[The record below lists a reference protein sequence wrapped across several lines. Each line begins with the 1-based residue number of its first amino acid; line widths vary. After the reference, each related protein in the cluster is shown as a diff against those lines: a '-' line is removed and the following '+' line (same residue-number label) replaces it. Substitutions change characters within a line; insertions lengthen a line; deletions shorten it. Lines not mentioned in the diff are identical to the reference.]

1 MHLLRTWQA
10 MKEMCFRFLFRC
22 LPSAVDSGLE
32 LEAQDVLQFEA
43 QLSQLRATPSKLFLT
58 LVNEGHSRQNEVPSA
73 SCAASRSPGCD
84 KGLSMLA
91 QRHRVTKKDLLE
103 KVTVATSTHTLYY
116 APDLPDVGDMTKLT
130 TEEVPA
136 WTVESDRGAVAMA
149 SPQASAGL
157 DDDEDPELATG
168 PDPSTNPFSPGGTAN
183 ASNAANVMSLSQSDL
198 VLMMRQ
204 MMEVTQAASTAAQ
217 AALAATKDAGKSGL
231 AGADMARL
239 LPKPDVFKP
248 ANREAEHGEW
258 SAWLWTLKQYL
269 GALDVAFT
277 DELTFI
283 ERNPTRD
290 LSGEPYASLESERRS
305 KQLFALLSSLIKGRG
320 LQIIQRIPVQNGF
333 EALRQLVQLYQP
345 ASKTRSLGI
354 LSALTSMGHF
364 RAGEPLL
371 PQVLDMERIMDEYE
385 RSSSKKLDDDFKSSI
400 FLRSVSSNMRNHLAT
415 VLNEDVTYSTLRE
428 TALHFERMNTK
439 WDSKNLFAGDSLF
452 SKSRSSNDG
461 PVPMEVDALQRK
473 GKGKGDKGKHK
484 GKYDKQPGGKGTKG
498 EKGKGKGKQQ
508 PDGKGIKSEKGGKGN
523 QQQKGGSWNQQQKGG
538 NWNQQQKGGSWNQQ
552 QKGGNWNQQQ
562 KGGNWNRVHQ
572 VQGAGS
578 DVGSTSVPS
587 TVGPSASQAPQAGN
601 VHRVQLGSVVEVD
614 MTEEELS
621 IQYLDAPASV
631 RAVRRESPGEARL
644 DGGHAAQGLLGFRD
658 LVKVLGLNPHGYP
671 KLPNLQPVPAA
682 EHYNIAS
689 TDDDD
694 QWTTCLDDAVDLCSA
709 ASEPSAYLPDSALP
723 DLEEAIESLNA
734 APAARD
740 LCAVRRGHNSG
751 EASPGVLPHEAVDI
765 EVVVD
770 SGADASC
777 LSMSWAQIG
786 KSGGADKQWYRDAQG
801 NRIAGRET
809 RTATI
814 EIGGVKFREQWLLS
828 TVTQPLF
835 CVGKLMKKNG
845 WDIVHDT
852 DKIPHLTSPDGN
864 VRVPMFYKNY
874 SLRAK
879 GFIRGLSVPHLSLG
893 VRYRTTL
900 VSDGTAWNV
909 VELNQDLSLL
919 DQPEAEF
926 EPKELRQVI
935 TIVSCDKVDIDVLFN
950 QRAPSPAGDEDAN
963 MSEKD
968 LAEVPHD
975 FLDEIFD
982 DINEGR
988 LFDEAGEPRFD
999 PPGEP
1004 SAAAPGR
1011 GHIVV
1016 DGVELHEGCNLKTLR
1031 AACTALGIGRS
1042 GGKATVLSRIA
1053 SHLDKLRLLEKHQV
1067 EHDSL
1072 ALEREP
1078 RQQAP
1083 VAAPTPEQIRL
1094 HQLNHI
1100 PYQPWC
1106 EHCIKYQ
1113 ARADKHVKARPETR
1127 QCSVCSFDYCFTERP
1142 HGERGEKLICLIVK
1156 DSHTSACAAIPTPAK
1171 GGPVAFRLPFALM
1184 ESPRAG
1190 PLQQGVK
1197 DLRDKLKLT
1206 THLEQTEKG
1215 DHQGNPAEQTVNQIR
1230 QLAGTLLSQLEEETG
1245 QHISTN
1251 SPVHA
1256 WAFRHASW
1264 LLTRYARTESQS
1276 AFELITGRP
1285 YLGKLV
1291 NFGEVVYARVK
1302 SSVKG
1307 RPRWVKIMWL
1317 GKLAVSDLHFG
1328 VSQGGFLIS
1337 SRSVRRL
1344 PKQYDAAFLSC
1355 TYDMPWTQASFLA
1368 GQSGQARK
1376 QKSTDQ
1382 GPERNADEAVP
1393 EVVVNEGPQAMPYPG
1408 YVVPDNTPLI
1418 ELLPPPPLMR
1428 TPEPPTPSNPS
1439 AVTPAHMLP
1448 SLTPVPPETASPV
1461 PMFVEPSA
1469 SAPAGGATAGAGGS
1483 NEGPASSGVV
1493 RARPADAPADAPAPT
1508 RTKRLRLDAVQTDA
1522 SGNQLVHQDE
1532 DVTLEG
1538 EAAEEF
1544 LDCGEATDGVDYESA
1559 AAPEIPS
1566 CLIRPFSESEP
1577 TCSPAELDGI
1587 DRVADEFEF
1596 DRLVQLGV
1604 MTEVADKLDG
1614 HRMLTT
1620 KSVRTWRPKVLAG
1633 QKVWLRRSRL
1643 VAREYAHLDPERSG
1657 LFCPTTSQIMLRV
1670 IPSLFLRRRD
1680 AGWSLL
1686 SLDVSDAFLQCEQQH
1701 QTLTRIGSKWFK
1713 LLRMLPGQCDGSVT
1727 WCNDFTNEMKAAV
1740 GVELL
1745 PESPALFR
1753 LPASAGGGYVH
1764 VDDMLCGGV
1773 TAVLERLEQHLASKF
1788 KISSEWLREVGDEVS
1803 FLKRRL
1809 DKLLEV
1815 TGLSRGN
1822 HRSKGTP
1829 FPTSAL
1835 PTEQTSDKP
1844 LDSATATRF
1853 RSAVGILMY
1862 MSSNL
1867 IACQYGI
1874 RYLSTY
1880 AHAPTEG
1887 AWKLLRH
1894 LTSYVS
1900 VHRSHCIGLSK
1911 PELGKGLIQDKSSAK
1926 STSLLEVL
1934 SDSDWSG
1941 CKRTRKSVS
1950 SCAILWDNMHIS
1962 GKLLWLQQLT
1972 KDEVLQVAPV
1982 ATAVNASDIGTKP
1995 LKADRVNRL
2004 LGMLGIR
2011 NADDGYSL
2019 VGESQL
2025 LEHRERMQIC
2035 RVVKQGPL
2043 SAQQVIQ
2050 VLALLL
2056 QVDRVTSAE
2065 SEPNTQNNSE
2075 DALGQNGDAPDDNF
2089 GLLEHILEWIMYG
2102 FFLVRDFAV
2111 DYPTTIILALQIC
2124 VLCMLCFTLCRRGR
2138 VHQLRQHADD
2148 QPSAVPTVAVHVKV
2162 EGAKVTVG
2170 NPEPAETLSNPVDSL
2185 QANATAA
2192 SSAAASSAAASSATA
2207 SSATA
2212 RADDHDVRS
2221 FRAVPVASA
2230 APGPAARP
2238 TVNDAVWVT
2247 KAKGR
2252 SFHQKR
2258 SCGTLGN
2265 AKSLE
2270 QITKSEAL
2278 RRGFK
2283 PCKVCC
2289 GR

>member
-1 MHLLRTWQA
+1 
-10 MKEMCFRFLFRC
+10 
-22 LPSAVDSGLE
+22 
-32 LEAQDVLQFEA
+32 
-43 QLSQLRATPSKLFLT
+43 
-58 LVNEGHSRQNEVPSA
+58 
-73 SCAASRSPGCD
+73 
-84 KGLSMLA
+84 
-91 QRHRVTKKDLLE
+91 
-103 KVTVATSTHTLYY
+103 
-116 APDLPDVGDMTKLT
+116 
-130 TEEVPA
+130 
-136 WTVESDRGAVAMA
+136 MA
-149 SPQASAGL
+149 SPHAGAGL

-168 PDPSTNPFSPGGTAN
+168 PDPPTNPFSPGG
-183 ASNAANVMSLSQSDL
+183 AANPSNGASVMSLSQSDL

-217 AALAATKDAGKSGL
+217 AALAAAKDTSKSGL

-258 SAWLWTLKQYL
+258 SAWFWTLKQYL
-269 GALDVAFT
+269 GALDAAFT

-283 ERNPTRD
+283 ERNPTKD
-290 LSGEPYASLESERRS
+290 LSAEAYASLESERRS
-305 KQLFALLSSLIKGRG
+305 KQLFALLSSLIRGRG

-400 FLRSVSSNMRNHLAT
+400 FLRSVSNNMRNHLAT

-473 GKGKGDKGKHK
+473 GKGKGEKGKHK
-484 GKYDKQPGGKGTKG
+484 GKYDKQPGGKGNKG

-508 PDGKGIKSEKGGKGN
+508 PDGQGNQNDKSGKGN

-578 DVGSTSVPS
+578 DVASTGVPS
-587 TVGPSASQAPQAGN
+587 TVGPSASQVSQAGGS
-601 VHRVQLGSVVEVD
+601 VQRVQLGSVVEVD
-614 MTEEELS
+614 LTEEELS
-621 IQYLDAPASV
+621 IQYFDVPASV

-658 LVKVLGLNPHGYP
+658 LVKVLGQSPHGYP

-682 EHYNIAS
+682 EHYDIAS

-694 QWTTCLDDAVDLCSA
+694 RWTTCVDDAVELCSA
-709 ASEPSAYLPDSALP
+709 ASEPSAYLPDGALP

-734 APAARD
+734 AAAARD
-740 LCAVRRGHNSG
+740 LCAVRRNNAG
-751 EASPGVLPHEAVDI
+751 ESPPGVLPHEAVDI

-777 LSMSWAQIG
+777 LPMSWAQVG
-786 KSGGADKQWYRDAQG
+786 KSAGPDKQWYRDAQG

-845 WDIVHDT
+845 WDIVHDR
-852 DKIPHLTSPDGN
+852 DRIPHLTSPDGN

-874 SLRAK
+874 SLHAK
-879 GFIRGLSVPHLSLG
+879 GFIRGVAAETSQAEAAVRALEISGPWLELTDEFHEVAPLVYARRDVSDSFVDCSTGLSVPHLSLG
-893 VRYRTTL
+893 VQYRTTL

-950 QRAPSPAGDEDAN
+950 QRAPSPAADEDAN

-999 PPGEP
+999 ASTEPG
-1004 SAAAPGR
+1004 AAAPSR

-1067 EHDSL
+1067 EHDSI
-1072 ALEREP
+1072 AVENEP

-1113 ARADKHVKARPETR
+1113 ARSDKHVKARPETR

-1142 HGERGEKLICLIVK
+1142 HGQRGEKLICLIVK

-1171 GGPVAFRLPFALM
+1171 GGPITFRFLVAELCKFIGFCGHSEVTLRSDGEPTC
-1184 ESPRAG
+1184 RA
-1190 PLQQGVK
+1190 LQQGVK

-1215 DHQGNPAEQTVNQIR
+1215 DHQGNPAEQTVNQVR

-1264 LLTRYARTESQS
+1264 LLTRYARTESHS

-1368 GQSGQARK
+1368 GQSGQVRK
-1376 QKSTDQ
+1376 QKSTEQ
-1382 GPERNADEAVP
+1382 GPELNADEAVP

-1469 SAPAGGATAGAGGS
+1469 SAGGDEASAPGGATSGAAGS
-1483 NEGPASSGVV
+1483 TEGPASSGVV
-1493 RARPADAPADAPAPT
+1493 RARPDAPADAGPPT

-1544 LDCGEATDGVDYESA
+1544 LDCGEATDGVDYEST

-1577 TCSPAELDGI
+1577 TCSPAELDEI

-1596 DRLVQLGV
+1596 DRLLQLGV
-1604 MTEVADKLDG
+1604 MGEVAEKLDG

-1620 KSVRTWRPKVLAG
+1620 KCVRTWRPKVLAG
-1633 QKVWLRRSRL
+1633 QKVWLRRPRL

-1670 IPSLFLRRRD
+1670 IPSLFLRRRH

-1686 SLDVSDAFLQCEQQH
+1686 SFDVSDAFLQCEQQH

-1713 LLRMLPGQCDGSVT
+1713 LWRMLPGQRDGSVT
-1727 WCNDFTNEMKAAV
+1727 WYNDFTNEMKAAV

-1773 TAVLERLEQHLASKF
+1773 TTVLERLEQHLASKF
-1788 KISSEWLREVGDEVS
+1788 KISSEWLKEVGDEVS
-1803 FLKRRL
+1803 FLKRRHL
-1809 DKLLEV
+1809 LVSPELLVIEPNVKYIDKLLEV

-1829 FPTSAL
+1829 FPTGTLA
-1835 PTEQTSDKP
+1835 TEQANDKP

-1862 MSSNL
+1862 MSSDL

-1911 PELGKGLIQDKSSAK
+1911 PELGKGLIPPGS
-1926 STSLLEVL
+1926 
-1934 SDSDWSG
+1934 
-1941 CKRTRKSVS
+1941 
-1950 SCAILWDNMHIS
+1950 
-1962 GKLLWLQQLT
+1962 
-1972 KDEVLQVAPV
+1972 PV
-1982 ATAVNASDIGTKP
+1982 
-1995 LKADRVNRL
+1995 RL
-2004 LGMLGIR
+2004 
-2011 NADDGYSL
+2011 
-2019 VGESQL
+2019 
-2025 LEHRERMQIC
+2025 
-2035 RVVKQGPL
+2035 
-2043 SAQQVIQ
+2043 
-2050 VLALLL
+2050 
-2056 QVDRVTSAE
+2056 
-2065 SEPNTQNNSE
+2065 
-2075 DALGQNGDAPDDNF
+2075 
-2089 GLLEHILEWIMYG
+2089 
-2102 FFLVRDFAV
+2102 
-2111 DYPTTIILALQIC
+2111 
-2124 VLCMLCFTLCRRGR
+2124 
-2138 VHQLRQHADD
+2138 
-2148 QPSAVPTVAVHVKV
+2148 
-2162 EGAKVTVG
+2162 
-2170 NPEPAETLSNPVDSL
+2170 
-2185 QANATAA
+2185 
-2192 SSAAASSAAASSATA
+2192 
-2207 SSATA
+2207 
-2212 RADDHDVRS
+2212 
-2221 FRAVPVASA
+2221 
-2230 APGPAARP
+2230 
-2238 TVNDAVWVT
+2238 
-2247 KAKGR
+2247 
-2252 SFHQKR
+2252 
-2258 SCGTLGN
+2258 
-2265 AKSLE
+2265 
-2270 QITKSEAL
+2270 
-2278 RRGFK
+2278 
-2283 PCKVCC
+2283 
-2289 GR
+2289 

>member
-1 MHLLRTWQA
+1 
-10 MKEMCFRFLFRC
+10 
-22 LPSAVDSGLE
+22 
-32 LEAQDVLQFEA
+32 
-43 QLSQLRATPSKLFLT
+43 
-58 LVNEGHSRQNEVPSA
+58 
-73 SCAASRSPGCD
+73 
-84 KGLSMLA
+84 
-91 QRHRVTKKDLLE
+91 
-103 KVTVATSTHTLYY
+103 
-116 APDLPDVGDMTKLT
+116 
-130 TEEVPA
+130 
-136 WTVESDRGAVAMA
+136 MA
-149 SPQASAGL
+149 SPHAGAGL

-168 PDPSTNPFSPGGTAN
+168 PDPPTNPFSPGGAAN
-183 ASNAANVMSLSQSDL
+183 PSNGANVMSLSQSDL

-217 AALAATKDAGKSGL
+217 AALAATKDASKSGL

-258 SAWLWTLKQYL
+258 SAWFWTLKQYL
-269 GALDVAFT
+269 GALDAAFT

-283 ERNPTRD
+283 ERNPTKD
-290 LSGEPYASLESERRS
+290 LSAEAYASLESERRS
-305 KQLFALLSSLIKGRG
+305 KQLFALLSSLIRGRG

-415 VLNEDVTYSTLRE
+415 VLNEDVTYSTLCE

-452 SKSRSSNDG
+452 SKSRSSHDG

-473 GKGKGDKGKHK
+473 GKGKGEKGKHK
-484 GKYDKQPGGKGTKG
+484 GNQPGGKGNKG

-508 PDGKGIKSEKGGKGN
+508 SDGKGKNEKGGKGN

-538 NWNQQQKGGSWNQQ
+538 NWNQQQKGSSWNQQ

-562 KGGNWNRVHQ
+562 KGGNWNQQQKGNWNRVNQ
-572 VQGAGS
+572 VHGAGS
-578 DVGSTSVPS
+578 EASTSVPS
-587 TVGPSASQAPQAGN
+587 TVGPSPSQVGQTAN
-601 VHRVQLGSVVEVD
+601 VHRVQLESVVEVD
-614 MTEEELS
+614 LTEEEVS
-621 IQYLDAPASV
+621 IQYFDVPASV

-658 LVKVLGLNPHGYP
+658 LVKVLGHNPHGYP

-682 EHYNIAS
+682 EHFDIAS

-694 QWTTCLDDAVDLCSA
+694 RWTTCLDDAVDLCSA

-740 LCAVRRGHNSG
+740 LCAVRRSNAG
-751 EASPGVLPHEAVDI
+751 ESPPGALPHEPVDI

-777 LSMSWAQIG
+777 LPMSWAQVG
-786 KSGGADKQWYRDAQG
+786 KSAGPDKQWYRDAQG

-845 WDIVHDT
+845 WDIVHDR
-852 DKIPHLTSPDGN
+852 DRIPHLTSPDGI

-874 SLRAK
+874 SLHAK
-879 GFIRGLSVPHLSLG
+879 GFIRGVAAETSQQVEAAVRALEISGPWLELTDEFHEVAPLVYARRDVSDCFIDCSTGLSVPHLSLG
-893 VRYRTTL
+893 VQYRTTL

-950 QRAPSPAGDEDAN
+950 QRAPSPTADEDAN

-999 PPGEP
+999 PATEP
-1004 SAAAPGR
+1004 SAVAPSR

-1067 EHDSL
+1067 EHDSI
-1072 ALEREP
+1072 AIDSEP
-1078 RQQAP
+1078 RQQAL

-1113 ARADKHVKARPETR
+1113 ARADKHTKARLETR

-1142 HGERGEKLICLIVK
+1142 HGQRGEKLICLIVK
-1156 DSHTSACAAIPTPAK
+1156 DAHTSACAAIPTPAK
-1171 GGPVAFRLPFALM
+1171 GGPIAFKFLVAELCKFIGFCGHSEVTLRSDGEPTC
-1184 ESPRAG
+1184 RA
-1190 PLQQGVK
+1190 LQQGVK

-1215 DHQGNPAEQTVNQIR
+1215 DHQGNPAEQTVNQVR

-1251 SPVHA
+1251 SLVHA

-1264 LLTRYARTESQS
+1264 LLTRYARTESHS

-1337 SRSVRRL
+1337 SRSVQRL

-1368 GQSGQARK
+1368 GQSGQVRK
-1376 QKSTDQ
+1376 QKSAEQ
-1382 GPERNADEAVP
+1382 GPELNADEAVP

-1469 SAPAGGATAGAGGS
+1469 SAGGDEASAPGGATAGAASS
-1483 NEGPASSGVV
+1483 NEGPASTGVV
-1493 RARPADAPADAPAPT
+1493 RARPDAPADAPPPT
-1508 RTKRLRLDAVQTDA
+1508 RTKRLRLDVVQTDA

-1544 LDCGEATDGVDYESA
+1544 LDCGEATDGVDYEST

-1577 TCSPAELDGI
+1577 TCSPAELDEI

-1596 DRLVQLGV
+1596 DRLLQLGV

-1620 KSVRTWRPKVLAG
+1620 KCVRTWRPKVLAG

-1670 IPSLFLRRRD
+1670 IPSLFLRRRH

-1713 LLRMLPGQCDGSVT
+1713 LWRMLPGQRDGSVT
-1727 WCNDFTNEMKAAV
+1727 WYNDFTNEMKAAV

-1803 FLKRRL
+1803 FLKRRHL
-1809 DKLLEV
+1809 LVSPELLVIEPNVKYIDKLLEV

-1829 FPTSAL
+1829 FPTGAL
-1835 PTEQTSDKP
+1835 PTEQANDKP
-1844 LDSATATRF
+1844 LDSATATKF

-1862 MSSNL
+1862 MSSDL

-1911 PELGKGLIQDKSSAK
+1911 PELGKGLIQDKSSAQ

-1950 SCAILWDNMHIS
+1950 SCAILWDNM
-1962 GKLLWLQQLT
+1962 LL
-1972 KDEVLQVAPV
+1972 
-1982 ATAVNASDIGTKP
+1982 
-1995 LKADRVNRL
+1995 
-2004 LGMLGIR
+2004 
-2011 NADDGYSL
+2011 YSH
-2019 VGESQL
+2019 SKTQK
-2025 LEHRERMQIC
+2025 
-2035 RVVKQGPL
+2035 VVSL
-2043 SAQQVIQ
+2043 S
-2050 VLALLL
+2050 
-2056 QVDRVTSAE
+2056 SAE
-2065 SEPNTQNNSE
+2065 SEY
-2075 DALGQNGDAPDDNF
+2075 
-2089 GLLEHILEWIMYG
+2089 H
-2102 FFLVRDFAV
+2102 
-2111 DYPTTIILALQIC
+2111 
-2124 VLCMLCFTLCRRGR
+2124 
-2138 VHQLRQHADD
+2138 
-2148 QPSAVPTVAVHVKV
+2148 
-2162 EGAKVTVG
+2162 
-2170 NPEPAETLSNPVDSL
+2170 SL
-2185 QANATAA
+2185 I
-2192 SSAAASSAAASSATA
+2192 SAAADGLFLSACIRFLMPEVKLEQVCLIACWCKTTKREKWFVPNKGHYNVRHVLTSLQQRKRAPSLFASQGGN
-2207 SSATA
+2207 
-2212 RADDHDVRS
+2212 DVLSRS
-2221 FRAVPVASA
+2221 FESLQPKLHGSA
-2230 APGPAARP
+2230 GARRRSTSTQCFEDRIERLFKQSDHPGHSCSPQHDSSP
-2238 TVNDAVWVT
+2238 TLPRVGGW
-2247 KAKGR
+2247 
-2252 SFHQKR
+2252 
-2258 SCGTLGN
+2258 
-2265 AKSLE
+2265 AKS
-2270 QITKSEAL
+2270 S
-2278 RRGFK
+2278 
-2283 PCKVCC
+2283 P
-2289 GR
+2289 

>member
-1 MHLLRTWQA
+1 
-10 MKEMCFRFLFRC
+10 
-22 LPSAVDSGLE
+22 
-32 LEAQDVLQFEA
+32 
-43 QLSQLRATPSKLFLT
+43 
-58 LVNEGHSRQNEVPSA
+58 
-73 SCAASRSPGCD
+73 
-84 KGLSMLA
+84 
-91 QRHRVTKKDLLE
+91 
-103 KVTVATSTHTLYY
+103 
-116 APDLPDVGDMTKLT
+116 
-130 TEEVPA
+130 
-136 WTVESDRGAVAMA
+136 
-149 SPQASAGL
+149 
-157 DDDEDPELATG
+157 
-168 PDPSTNPFSPGGTAN
+168 
-183 ASNAANVMSLSQSDL
+183 
-198 VLMMRQ
+198 
-204 MMEVTQAASTAAQ
+204 
-217 AALAATKDAGKSGL
+217 
-231 AGADMARL
+231 
-239 LPKPDVFKP
+239 
-248 ANREAEHGEW
+248 
-258 SAWLWTLKQYL
+258 
-269 GALDVAFT
+269 
-277 DELTFI
+277 
-283 ERNPTRD
+283 
-290 LSGEPYASLESERRS
+290 
-305 KQLFALLSSLIKGRG
+305 
-320 LQIIQRIPVQNGF
+320 
-333 EALRQLVQLYQP
+333 
-345 ASKTRSLGI
+345 
-354 LSALTSMGHF
+354 
-364 RAGEPLL
+364 
-371 PQVLDMERIMDEYE
+371 
-385 RSSSKKLDDDFKSSI
+385 
-400 FLRSVSSNMRNHLAT
+400 
-415 VLNEDVTYSTLRE
+415 
-428 TALHFERMNTK
+428 
-439 WDSKNLFAGDSLF
+439 
-452 SKSRSSNDG
+452 
-461 PVPMEVDALQRK
+461 
-473 GKGKGDKGKHK
+473 
-484 GKYDKQPGGKGTKG
+484 
-498 EKGKGKGKQQ
+498 
-508 PDGKGIKSEKGGKGN
+508 
-523 QQQKGGSWNQQQKGG
+523 
-538 NWNQQQKGGSWNQQ
+538 
-552 QKGGNWNQQQ
+552 
-562 KGGNWNRVHQ
+562 
-572 VQGAGS
+572 
-578 DVGSTSVPS
+578 
-587 TVGPSASQAPQAGN
+587 
-601 VHRVQLGSVVEVD
+601 
-614 MTEEELS
+614 
-621 IQYLDAPASV
+621 
-631 RAVRRESPGEARL
+631 
-644 DGGHAAQGLLGFRD
+644 
-658 LVKVLGLNPHGYP
+658 
-671 KLPNLQPVPAA
+671 
-682 EHYNIAS
+682 
-689 TDDDD
+689 
-694 QWTTCLDDAVDLCSA
+694 
-709 ASEPSAYLPDSALP
+709 
-723 DLEEAIESLNA
+723 
-734 APAARD
+734 
-740 LCAVRRGHNSG
+740 
-751 EASPGVLPHEAVDI
+751 
-765 EVVVD
+765 
-770 SGADASC
+770 
-777 LSMSWAQIG
+777 
-786 KSGGADKQWYRDAQG
+786 
-801 NRIAGRET
+801 
-809 RTATI
+809 
-814 EIGGVKFREQWLLS
+814 
-828 TVTQPLF
+828 
-835 CVGKLMKKNG
+835 
-845 WDIVHDT
+845 
-852 DKIPHLTSPDGN
+852 
-864 VRVPMFYKNY
+864 
-874 SLRAK
+874 
-879 GFIRGLSVPHLSLG
+879 
-893 VRYRTTL
+893 
-900 VSDGTAWNV
+900 
-909 VELNQDLSLL
+909 
-919 DQPEAEF
+919 
-926 EPKELRQVI
+926 
-935 TIVSCDKVDIDVLFN
+935 
-950 QRAPSPAGDEDAN
+950 
-963 MSEKD
+963 
-968 LAEVPHD
+968 
-975 FLDEIFD
+975 
-982 DINEGR
+982 
-988 LFDEAGEPRFD
+988 
-999 PPGEP
+999 
-1004 SAAAPGR
+1004 
-1011 GHIVV
+1011 
-1016 DGVELHEGCNLKTLR
+1016 
-1031 AACTALGIGRS
+1031 
-1042 GGKATVLSRIA
+1042 
-1053 SHLDKLRLLEKHQV
+1053 
-1067 EHDSL
+1067 
-1072 ALEREP
+1072 
-1078 RQQAP
+1078 
-1083 VAAPTPEQIRL
+1083 
-1094 HQLNHI
+1094 
-1100 PYQPWC
+1100 
-1106 EHCIKYQ
+1106 
-1113 ARADKHVKARPETR
+1113 
-1127 QCSVCSFDYCFTERP
+1127 
-1142 HGERGEKLICLIVK
+1142 
-1156 DSHTSACAAIPTPAK
+1156 
-1171 GGPVAFRLPFALM
+1171 M

-1950 SCAILWDNMHIS
+1950 SCAILWDNM
-1962 GKLLWLQQLT
+1962 LLYSHSKTQKVVSREAQAYIR
-1972 KDEVLQVAPV
+1972 E
-1982 ATAVNASDIGTKP
+1982 TAV
-1995 LKADRVNRL
+1995 V
-2004 LGMLGIR
+2004 
-2011 NADDGYSL
+2011 
-2019 VGESQL
+2019 
-2025 LEHRERMQIC
+2025 
-2035 RVVKQGPL
+2035 
-2043 SAQQVIQ
+2043 
-2050 VLALLL
+2050 
-2056 QVDRVTSAE
+2056 
-2065 SEPNTQNNSE
+2065 
-2075 DALGQNGDAPDDNF
+2075 
-2089 GLLEHILEWIMYG
+2089 
-2102 FFLVRDFAV
+2102 
-2111 DYPTTIILALQIC
+2111 
-2124 VLCMLCFTLCRRGR
+2124 
-2138 VHQLRQHADD
+2138 
-2148 QPSAVPTVAVHVKV
+2148 
-2162 EGAKVTVG
+2162 
-2170 NPEPAETLSNPVDSL
+2170 
-2185 QANATAA
+2185 
-2192 SSAAASSAAASSATA
+2192 AAAYQ
-2207 SSATA
+2207 
-2212 RADDHDVRS
+2212 R
-2221 FRAVPVASA
+2221 
-2230 APGPAARP
+2230 
-2238 TVNDAVWVT
+2238 
-2247 KAKGR
+2247 
-2252 SFHQKR
+2252 
-2258 SCGTLGN
+2258 
-2265 AKSLE
+2265 
-2270 QITKSEAL
+2270 
-2278 RRGFK
+2278 
-2283 PCKVCC
+2283 
-2289 GR
+2289 